1 MAKTISLLT
10 QSAINP
16 RMASSP
22 ISPVSNGPAEEQIG
36 IYECELRLKFRI
48 IEDKGAMSSD
58 SDNLVDVLVDA
69 FAYGSDE
76 NLEALDTDVQIK
88 EVQALAASP
97 AMRRQLIRLRN
108 SQKLA

>member
-1 MAKTISLLT
+1 
-10 QSAINP
+10 
-16 RMASSP
+16 MASSP
-22 ISPVSNGPAEEQIG
+22 TSSLSSQPADDQVG

-48 IEDKGAMSSD
+48 IEEKLAMSD
-58 SDNLVDVLVDA
+58 QDGLVEVLVDA

-76 NLEALDTDVQIK
+76 YLEALESDVKIE

>member
-1 MAKTISLLT
+1 
-10 QSAINP
+10 
-16 RMASSP
+16 MASSP
-22 ISPVSNGPAEEQIG
+22 VSPISGNTAEEQVG
-36 IYECELRLKFRI
+36 IYECELRLKYRI
-48 IEDKGAMSSD
+48 IEEKCAMKRD
-58 SDNLVDVLVDA
+58 DPNGLVDVLVDA

-76 NLEALDTDVQIK
+76 YLEALDSDVQVK